1 MVRLFPLALVACLST
16 SALAVECAAPKG
28 STPHGIAA
36 QSPEARIAFLSNVLG
51 QQAEVIRLWKLLWGA
66 GYGLMTAGQLAL
78 MPLLSEH
85 REDWVIG
92 AASSAVGFAVVVIDP
107 MEVIEGGPLFVQ
119 RARTATP
126 EQRCQLLIDGERML
140 GAGAKK
146 QAFSTSWISH
156 VVNVLFNVG
165 VGMILGLGYGRWQT
179 AGVNGAVGIAIGE
192 ATTLTTP
199 TGMIDGWERYRTGG
213 KSDSKVTVRLV
224 PAGIGAGLV
233 LTF

>member
-1 MVRLFPLALVACLST
+1 MVRLCTFALVASLST
-16 SALAVECAAPKG
+16 SALAVECAAPEG
-28 STPHGIAA
+28 TTSQGLAA
-36 QSPEARIAFLSNVLG
+36 QSPEARVAFLSKLLG
-51 QQAEVIRLWKLLWGA
+51 EQSVAIQRWTLLWGA
-66 GYGLMTAGQLAL
+66 GYGLMTIGQLAL
-78 MPLLSEH
+78 MPLLPAH

-107 MEVIEGGPLFVQ
+107 PEVLQGGPVFVE
-119 RARTATP
+119 RARVVTP
-126 EQRCQLLIDGERML
+126 EQTCQLLIDGERML
-140 GAGAKK
+140 SAGAKK

-165 VGMILGLGYGRWQT
+165 VGLILGLGYDRWQT
-179 AGVNGAVGIAIGE
+179 AAINGAVGIAIGE

-199 TGMIDGWERYRTGG
+199 TGLIDGWERYRFGG
-213 KSDSKVTVRLV
+213 KNDSKVTVRLV